1 MDLDLNRLLSSST
14 NEIAQKVKNYDKTS
28 FISWK
33 AAQGA
38 SYVDNI
44 SALRWEIDFKRDQ
57 SKNIKLIEN
66 WINHSDRPRPKSK
79 IRG

>member
-14 NEIAQKVKNYDKTS
+14 TDIAQKVKNYDKTS

-38 SYVDNI
+38 SYVENI
-44 SALRWEIDFKRDQ
+44 SALRWEIDFKRDK
-57 SKNIKLIEN
+57 SRNIKLIEN
-66 WINHSDRPRPKSK
+66 WIQKPNQQKSK
-79 IRG
+79 IWG